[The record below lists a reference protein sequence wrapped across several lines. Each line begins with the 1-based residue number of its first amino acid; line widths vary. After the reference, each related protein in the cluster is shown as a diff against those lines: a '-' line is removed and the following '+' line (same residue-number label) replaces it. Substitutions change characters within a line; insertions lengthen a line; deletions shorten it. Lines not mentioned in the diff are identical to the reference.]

1 MINIKSIYF
10 LSFRHIIES
19 EHITPTVLLAK
30 DKHSLQHK
38 NYLLTHRR
46 LLNNPYALCNANKE
60 IPHLIHRVLLRIEL
74 QICFFPILTCF
85 NFSAYQFLHL
95 LFYFDNP
102 NMDSAIPL
110 DPDVVYHRPPC
121 HFAQRNSKTLPFKV
135 PDSLAQQFIPSD
147 WDV

>member
-19 EHITPTVLLAK
+19 EHVTPTVLLAK
-30 DKHSLQHK
+30 GKHSLQHK

-74 QICFFPILTCF
+74 QICFFPILLALTSLHICF
-85 NFSAYQFLHL
+85 SICSSILITPTWIL
-95 LFYFDNP
+95 LFLWIQMLYTTGHHATLHKETLKLCPLRFL
-102 NMDSAIPL
+102 IP
-110 DPDVVYHRPPC
+110 
-121 HFAQRNSKTLPFKV
+121 
-135 PDSLAQQFIPSD
+135 
-147 WDV
+147 